1 LQVSSFRWPLDE
13 LIKLFRLA
21 AKLAKSA
28 AATGQK
34 PVAENAIP
42 NSSAPSW
49 FLGYPCPRSISISM
63 SMSVAVRLS
72 LAATQKVIYLNMVI
86 NLVE

>member
-1 LQVSSFRWPLDE
+1 MQRQPTHSWLPQPQHATDAVRLCPPGTPLCY
-13 LIKLFRLA
+13 
-21 AKLAKSA
+21 
-28 AATGQK
+28 T
-34 PVAENAIP
+34 P
-42 NSSAPSW
+42 APFMDPLS
-49 FLGYPCPRSISISM
+49 RQITISISM

>member
-1 LQVSSFRWPLDE
+1 MQRQPTHSWLPQPQHATDAVRPPPPEHPLAD
-13 LIKLFRLA
+13 LLCPPGRPI
-21 AKLAKSA
+21 
-28 AATGQK
+28 
-34 PVAENAIP
+34 AI
-42 NSSAPSW
+42 
-49 FLGYPCPRSISISM
+49 SISISM

>member
-1 LQVSSFRWPLDE
+1 MQRQPTHSWLPQPQHATDAVRPPPPEHPLAD
-13 LIKLFRLA
+13 LL
-21 AKLAKSA
+21 
-28 AATGQK
+28 
-34 PVAENAIP
+34 
-42 NSSAPSW
+42 
-49 FLGYPCPRSISISM
+49 CPPGHPIAISM